1 MSDTSFL
8 SRLLLILS
16 IVLLAI
22 SLFLLPRALTKQ
34 TDDQIQLVTL
44 RDILEKDNMVL
55 PYPTKLCISFSDK
68 PLLRGI
74 IFVFL
79 LAVGLAGEFFIKN
92 KKIGGLIH
100 LVNILIA
107 LGMGS
112 YFALSLV
119 LPFTPL

>member
-1 MSDTSFL
+1 MSDTFFL

-22 SLFLLPRALTKQ
+22 SLFLLPRTLTKQ
-34 TDDQIQLVTL
+34 TNDQIQLVTL

-68 PLLRGI
+68 PLLRVI
-74 IFVFL
+74 IFIFL

-92 KKIGGLIH
+92 KKIGGVIH
-100 LVNILIA
+100 LANILIG
-107 LGMGS
+107 LCMGS
-112 YFALSLV
+112 YFALSLI